1 MLVRKQCSNEGS
13 VRVQL
18 RLLGDSVPK
27 EGSERVQ
34 PRLLGDSVPKE
45 GRK

>member
-18 RLLGDSVPK
+18 RLLGRSLSK
-27 EGSERVQ
+27 EVDKKTKRHAY
-34 PRLLGDSVPKE
+34 
-45 GRK
+45 